1 MPRYNEIQTVAPD
14 YEPLPF
20 YSSDDD
26 GDLADWLRDTSNGP
40 AAPAADFAILQAVAG
55 APADDPAAEASGGD

>member
-1 MPRYNEIQTVAPD
+1 VAPD

-40 AAPAADFAILQAVAG
+40 ATTPPDFAILQAVG
-55 APADDPAAEASGGD
+55 TSPQTGQPDDPAAEATGGD